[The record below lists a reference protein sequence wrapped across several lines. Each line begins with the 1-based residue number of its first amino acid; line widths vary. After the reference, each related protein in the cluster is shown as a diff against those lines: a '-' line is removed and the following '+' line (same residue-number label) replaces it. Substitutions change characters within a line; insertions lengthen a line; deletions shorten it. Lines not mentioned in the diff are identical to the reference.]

1 MHLRDIDNRD
11 LVNYHYAYLEY
22 LVEYDLQLAFLLLLS
37 RYLKNNSVNQVAINH
52 TFFSVY
58 SIFSVL
64 SAN

>member
-22 LVEYDLQLAFLLLLS
+22 LVEYDLAFLLLLS

-58 SIFSVL
+58 SIFSVF